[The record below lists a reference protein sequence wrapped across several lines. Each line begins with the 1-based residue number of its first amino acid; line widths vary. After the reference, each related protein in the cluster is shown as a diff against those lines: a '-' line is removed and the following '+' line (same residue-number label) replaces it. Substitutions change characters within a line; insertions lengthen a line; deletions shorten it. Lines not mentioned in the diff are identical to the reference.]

1 DSVGAGYAVAQGIGE
16 QAKQLGAQALHA
28 TTPQQAAQLK
38 AQAEQLGAGAQQM
51 SHAVGS
57 AFSDAVA
64 HTSLIGAVI
73 LGVGTVLVAALL
85 PRRDKG
91 DAQQEQASDGSEREP
106 VSV

>member
-1 DSVGAGYAVAQGIGE
+1 
-16 QAKQLGAQALHA
+16 
-28 TTPQQAAQLK
+28 
-38 AQAEQLGAGAQQM
+38 M

-64 HTSLIGAVI
+64 HTSLVGAVI
-73 LGVGTVLVAALL
+73 LGAEPSLVAVLL
-85 PRRDKG
+85 PRRGKG